1 MTTNIF
7 YYFYEIRY
15 YDEDI
20 ERTATGIVTGETWVK
35 AISHL
40 VDTYGELEM
49 FTIDKLICIN
59 DGFACVEF
67 DEINFNLK
75 HEDFKIEVITD
86 TKYPNH
92 NITSFKEESEV
103 K

>member
-1 MTTNIF
+1 MTTNTF
-7 YYFYEIRY
+7 YYFYKIRY
-15 YDEDI
+15 YDGEI
-20 ERTATGIVTGETWVK
+20 ERNASGIVIGETWVK
-35 AISHL
+35 TISHL

-67 DEINFNLK
+67 DEINSNLK
-75 HEDFKIEVITD
+75 HEDFKIEVITN

-92 NITSFKEESEV
+92 NITSFEKESEI

>member
-1 MTTNIF
+1 MDNIY

-15 YDEDI
+15 CDENTS
-20 ERTATGIVTGETWVK
+20 RHANGIVCGKRWVDV
-35 AISHL
+35 ISEL
-40 VDTYGELEM
+40 VETYGELEM
-49 FTIDKLICIN
+49 FAIDKLICIN

-75 HEDFKIEVITD
+75 HEDFKIEVITN

-92 NITSFKEESEV
+92 NITSFEEESEE